1 MVSGI
6 DIARR
11 SGGKGRYQEN
21 PNWAVQPLL
30 RLVETDLI
38 ETELQQ
44 PAKRHRCLPPYEAH
58 IGQLARIHF
67 TGHPHDQED
76 ALCDDDK
83 GWREIVSVVFE
94 DAGYE
99 VLTAK
104 DATEAM
110 RLTEGVQLASIILD
124 LNLNGEDGLELMK
137 FFQCNQSGV
146 PVILYTGM
154 SHDDDTI
161 LAMLRQGAHQYVRQ
175 RPIGRLAQRPSRG
188 RCCEFT
194 KAGSNYGSHG
204 LVVDDDPVVHLV
216 LRRVLEGT
224 GAQVARANNGRE
236 ALEMATRDL
245 PQLTSWT

>member
-1 MVSGI
+1 MKPHWSVSKNPI
-6 DIARR
+6 SPDIHTTKRMLLWTMTR
-11 SGGKGRYQEN
+11 VGG
-21 PNWAVQPLL
+21 
-30 RLVETDLI
+30 
-38 ETELQQ
+38 
-44 PAKRHRCLPPYEAH
+44 
-58 IGQLARIHF
+58 
-67 TGHPHDQED
+67 
-76 ALCDDDK
+76 
-83 GWREIVSVVFE
+83 EIVSVVFE

-161 LAMLRQGAHQYVRQ
+161 LAMLRQGAHQYVRK
-175 RPIGRLAQRPSRG
+175 AHWKTCARPSRG

-194 KAGSNYGSHG
+194 KQDQTMVPTV
-204 LVVDDDPVVHLV
+204 LV
-216 LRRVLEGT
+216 G
-224 GAQVARANNGRE
+224 G
-236 ALEMATRDL
+236 
-245 PQLTSWT
+245 